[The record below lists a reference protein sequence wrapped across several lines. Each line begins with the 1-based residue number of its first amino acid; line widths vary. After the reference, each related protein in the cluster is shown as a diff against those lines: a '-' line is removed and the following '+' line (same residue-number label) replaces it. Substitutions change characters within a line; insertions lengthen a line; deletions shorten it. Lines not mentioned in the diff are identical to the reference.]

1 MIEPRCVHLHV
12 HSEYS
17 LVDGLVRIPRLVER
31 CVELSMPAVAVTDQ
45 SNVFALPK
53 LYQAARRAGI
63 KPISG
68 AELWISGHVGSLSK
82 FKLVLLCQNIE
93 GYRNL
98 SNLITQAYRFGQ
110 RGGVAA
116 VDESWLKQDA
126 VTGLIALSAGT
137 AGDLGS
143 LLNEGRG
150 DQLTKRI
157 DHWRQLFGDRYYIE
171 LTRTGREREERYID
185 AALNCAQISAVPVV
199 ATNDVRFLGSD
210 EFDAHEAR
218 VCIHDGRTLADPRRP
233 REYSPNQ
240 YFRSEEE
247 MCELFSDVPEAL
259 ANSVNIAIRCN
270 LELELGKYHLPSYP
284 VTNDLSIDELLH
296 EKTAIG
302 LEQRFVS
309 GAIKKN
315 QQKPDE
321 RESYTRRLEHEL
333 DVIQTMGFS
342 GYFLIVADFIEW
354 AKEHRI
360 PVGPGRGSGAGSLA
374 AFALGI
380 TELNP
385 IEYDLLF
392 ERFLNPERI
401 SMPDFDI
408 DFCMDRRDEVI
419 EYVTTRYG
427 RDRVAQIITHG
438 TMAAKAVVRDV
449 GRVLGFPYGFVDQL
463 AKLIPFDTQM
473 TLNRALDEEPALR
486 KRYEDEEDVQGII
499 ELSLILEGLSR
510 NAGKHAGGIV
520 IAPAPLTEFMP
531 LYCEQGSEVM
541 VTQFDMGDVE
551 AIGLVK
557 FDLLGLRTLTII
569 DWAMRDINEARKAAN
584 EDAIEIGKIPLN
596 DQATFKLV
604 QSARTTAVFQLES
617 RGMKELIKRLH
628 PDSFEDMIA
637 LVALFR
643 PGPLQSGMVDDYI
656 DRKHGRAAV
665 RYPDPA
671 LEPILKSTHGV
682 ILYQEQVMQIARVL
696 AGYTLGAA
704 DLLRRA
710 MGKKKLEEMAQQREI
725 FVKGAADNGIL
736 ESDATFIFD
745 LMEKFAGYG
754 FNKSH
759 SAAYALVAYQTAWLK
774 THYPAAFM
782 AAVLSADMDS
792 TDKVVT
798 LIEECRLMG
807 IAVTA
812 PDVNQCNF
820 RFSIADGPA
829 IRYGLGAVK
838 GVGEAAID
846 AIVSER
852 RQHGD
857 YRDILD
863 LCRRNCEKRIN
874 RRALEALIKA
884 GALDCLG
891 RSRPVLMATVDRVL
905 QITEQHM
912 KATASGQSDFF
923 GLATTTGDEG
933 APSSSDLQYASGV
946 REWSQDELLACEKE
960 TLGLYLSGH
969 PIDRY
974 ADELSSFASCTL
986 SELRP
991 GRKRVAGLIISVRIV
1006 KTRNGRM
1013 AVASL
1018 DDKTARIEVTV
1029 YREAFE
1035 RYLHK
1040 LVTDHIVVIEGNCDV
1055 DDFTGDHSLQADEII
1070 TMEEARNRHARALV
1084 VNVSEPDLN
1093 NGFVTSLQ
1101 LLIENYSN
1109 GRCPIAVE
1117 YLRSDCRARLQLGE
1131 NWRVNATDTLLD
1143 GLRERF
1149 GDRQVEVE
1157 Y

>member
-1 MIEPRCVHLHV
+1 MIEPRFVHLHV

-17 LVDGLVRIPRLVER
+17 LVDGLVRVPQLVER
-31 CVELSMPAVAVTDQ
+31 CVELSMPAVAVTDH
-45 SNVFALPK
+45 SNVFALAK
-53 LYQAARRAGI
+53 LYQTARRAGV
-63 KPISG
+63 KPIAG
-68 AELWISGHVGSLSK
+68 AELWISSHVGSPDK

-93 GYRNL
+93 GYRHL
-98 SNLITQAYRFGQ
+98 SHLITQAYHFGQ

-126 VTGLIALSAGT
+126 VAGLIALSAGT

-143 LLNEGRG
+143 LLNEGRS
-150 DQLTKRI
+150 DQLTRRI
-157 DHWRQLFGDRYYIE
+157 DYWRQLFGDRYYIE

-185 AALNCAQISAVPVV
+185 AVLTCAQTSDVSVV

-284 VTNDLSIDELLH
+284 VANDSSIDELLH

-315 QQKPDE
+315 RQKPDE
-321 RESYTRRLEHEL
+321 WESYIQRLEHEL

-380 TELNP
+380 TELDP

-392 ERFLNPERI
+392 ERFLNPERV

-419 EYVTTRYG
+419 EYVAMRYG

-463 AKLIPFDTQM
+463 AKMIPFDTQM
-473 TLNRALDEEPALR
+473 TLNRALDEEPTLR
-486 KRYEDEEDVQGII
+486 KRYEDEEDVREII
-499 ELSLILEGLSR
+499 DLSLKLEGLSR
-510 NAGKHAGGIV
+510 NAGKHAGGVV
-520 IAPAPLTEFMP
+520 IAPAPLTDYMP
-531 LYCEQGSEVM
+531 LYCEQRSEVM

-557 FDLLGLRTLTII
+557 FDFLGLRTLTII
-569 DWAMRDINEARKAAN
+569 DWAIRDINEAREAIN

-596 DQATFKLV
+596 DPATFKLV

-617 RGMKELIKRLH
+617 RGMKELIKRLR

-643 PGPLQSGMVDDYI
+643 PGPLQSGMVDDFI

-710 MGKKKLEEMAQQREI
+710 MGKKKLEEMGQQREI
-725 FVKGAADNGIL
+725 FVNGAADNGIL

-807 IAVTA
+807 IPITA

-846 AIVSER
+846 SIVSER
-852 RQHGD
+852 RQHGE

-884 GALDCLG
+884 GALDCFG

-905 QITEQHM
+905 QITGQHL
-912 KATASGQSDFF
+912 KAIASGQSDFF
-923 GLATTTGDEG
+923 GLAAAAGDED
-933 APSSSDLQYASGV
+933 AAYSSDLYYASGV

-969 PIDRY
+969 PIERY
-974 ADELSSFASCTL
+974 AVELAAFASCTL
-986 SELRP
+986 GELRP
-991 GRKRVAGLIISVRIV
+991 GRKRIAGLVISVRIV

-1013 AVASL
+1013 AVVLL
-1018 DDKTARIEVTV
+1018 DDKTARIEVKV
-1029 YREAFE
+1029 YQEALE

-1040 LVTDHIVVIEGNCDV
+1040 LVTDHVVAIEGNCDV
-1055 DDFTGDHSLQADEII
+1055 DDFTEAHSVQADEIF

-1093 NGFVTSLQ
+1093 DGFVSSLH

-1109 GRCPIAVE
+1109 GRCPIAIE
-1117 YLRSDCRARLQLGE
+1117 YLRPDCRARLQLGE
-1131 NWRVNATDTLLD
+1131 KWRVNVTDTLLD
-1143 GLRERF
+1143 GLRGHF
-1149 GDRQVEVE
+1149 GDRQIKVE